1 MKNFKLLLTLLVI
14 SMLFFACIKME
25 DTTIQVK
32 KEPAPIR
39 ST

>member
-1 MKNFKLLLTLLVI
+1 MKNVKLILMLLVN

-39 ST
+39 TT